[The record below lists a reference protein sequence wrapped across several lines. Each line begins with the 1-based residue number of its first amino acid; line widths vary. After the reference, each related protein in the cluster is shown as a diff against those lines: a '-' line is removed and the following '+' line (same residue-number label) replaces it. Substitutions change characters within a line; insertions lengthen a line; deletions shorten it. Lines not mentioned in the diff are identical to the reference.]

1 MKTFKQF
8 NEGLKTILGLGALGG
23 LAYNYFKNRGEQNQE
38 QPNNKKIKVNK
49 NNNNN
54 ATDARRGL
62 NFLIKRKEDLE
73 KGKTPVIFGDPE
85 GKMRNNPDYQDF
97 FRK

>member
-8 NEGLKTILGLGALGG
+8 NEGIKTIVGLGLAGYG
-23 LAYNYFKNRGEQNQE
+23 AYNYFKNKGKQNQE
-38 QPNNKKIKVNK
+38 QPNNKKTKVN
-49 NNNNN
+49 NN
-54 ATDARRGL
+54 DAKDFKQGL
-62 NFLIKRKEDLE
+62 NFLKKRKDDLK

>member
-8 NEGLKTILGLGALGG
+8 NEGLKTILGLGALGWG
-23 LAYNYFKNRGEQNQE
+23 TYNYFKNRGEQNQE
-38 QPNNKKIKVNK
+38 QPNNKKTKVNK
-49 NNNNN
+49 NNNN

-62 NFLIKRKEDLE
+62 NFLKKRKEDLE

-85 GKMRNNPDYQDF
+85 GNFRNF
-97 FRK
+97 FDN

>member
-8 NEGLKTILGLGALGG
+8 NEGIKTIVGLGLAGYG
-23 LAYNYFKNRGEQNQE
+23 AYNYFKNKGKQNQE
-38 QPNNKKIKVNK
+38 QPNNKKTKVN
-49 NNNNN
+49 NN
-54 ATDARRGL
+54 DAKDFQRGL
-62 NFLIKRKEDLE
+62 NFLKKRKDDLE

>member
-8 NEGLKTILGLGALGG
+8 NEGLKTLFGLGALGYG
-23 LAYNYFKNRGEQNQE
+23 AYSYFKNRGEQNQE
-38 QPNNKKIKVNK
+38 QPNNNKTKVNK
-49 NNNNN
+49 NNNN
-54 ATDARRGL
+54 ATDAQRGL
-62 NFLIKRKEDLE
+62 KFLKKRKEDLE

>member
-8 NEGLKTILGLGALGG
+8 NEGIKTIVGLGLAGYG
-23 LAYNYFKNRGEQNQE
+23 AYNYFKNKGKQNQE
-38 QPNNKKIKVNK
+38 QPNNKKTKVN
-49 NNNNN
+49 NN
-54 ATDARRGL
+54 DAKDFKQGL
-62 NFLIKRKEDLE
+62 NFLKKRKDDLE